1 MHKFKLVEGL
11 DESISFS
18 KVLNTCC
25 DEFGP
30 TPCPVK
36 SMVKY
41 AAGDHGLDHKTPK
54 IKAKAESFLTDIY
67 KVVGGQVIQCIG
79 EVSSKRG
86 EALIK
91 TLEGMDVS
99 KSINKKESKRKIN
112 VINKATKID

>member
-1 MHKFKLVEGL
+1 MYTILRIINAAASLKSPGQLEDILIF
-11 DESISFS
+11 
-18 KVLNTCC
+18 LNTCC

-67 KVVGGQVIQCIG
+67 TFGK
-79 EVSSKRG
+79 
-86 EALIK
+86 
-91 TLEGMDVS
+91 LEL
-99 KSINKKESKRKIN
+99 
-112 VINKATKID
+112 